1 VASGAPALSSP
12 LLKALTID
20 AVLSQSNKK
29 RALLFVALLVVA
41 GLVGF
46 GLGVAL
52 WEGSGITLHIFQ

>member
-1 VASGAPALSSP
+1 
-12 LLKALTID
+12 LKSLTID

-41 GLVGF
+41 GLVG
-46 GLGVAL
+46 LGVAL